1 MGNNADKI
9 GKQNTNFKTIQNQF
23 QASNSSQQ
31 NNNLNSIVPQTKMQ
45 NSMNPQTDLISEE
58 LCTKLFNSIVN
69 ISQNHESKNGTGFL
83 IKIKINNQTFKYLI
97 TCIDED
103 IKEKK

>member
-1 MGNNADKI
+1 MEFVRNNI
-9 GKQNTNFKTIQNQF
+9 NLENTIDN
-23 QASNSSQQ
+23 A
-31 NNNLNSIVPQTKMQ
+31 
-45 NSMNPQTDLISEE
+45 LISEE

-69 ISQNHESKNGTGFL
+69 ISQNHDSKNRTGFL

-103 IKEKK
+103 IKEKKVINLFNLILFIIFNF